1 MRDYKKIAEHYKRII
16 CNLEMMQVLADKS
29 AGVAKDGVGDLL
41 LRRQLVNVGKKC
53 ADLARV
59 TRISW
64 VYCCDN
70 AKDEGVE
77 G

>member
-1 MRDYKKIAEHYKRII
+1 MRNYKQIAEHYKRII

-53 ADLARV
+53 AELARV

>member
-1 MRDYKKIAEHYKRII
+1 MRDYKKIAEHYKRIV

-53 ADLARV
+53 AELAR
-59 TRISW
+59 TMRISW
-64 VYCCDN
+64 EYACAN
-70 AKDEGVE
+70 AKGEGVE

>member
-1 MRDYKKIAEHYKRII
+1 MRNYKKVAEHYKRII

-53 ADLARV
+53 AELARV

>member
-1 MRDYKKIAEHYKRII
+1 MRNYKKVAEHYKRII

-29 AGVAKDGVGDLL
+29 AGVAKDGVGDLG

-70 AKDEGVE
+70 AREE
-77 G
+77 EM

>member
-1 MRDYKKIAEHYKRII
+1 MRNYKKVAEHYKRII

-29 AGVAKDGVGDLL
+29 AGVAKDGVGDLG

-53 ADLARV
+53 AELARV

-64 VYCCDN
+64 VYASDN
-70 AKDEGVE
+70 AREE
-77 G
+77 EM